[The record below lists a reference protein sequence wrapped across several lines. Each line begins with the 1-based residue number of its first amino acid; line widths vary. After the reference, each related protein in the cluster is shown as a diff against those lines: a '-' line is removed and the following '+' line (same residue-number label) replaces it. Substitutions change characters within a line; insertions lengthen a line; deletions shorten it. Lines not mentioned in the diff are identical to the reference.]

1 MKFREVQFELL
12 KGGVSMWDY
21 IMFFVFIILLIVFA
35 WSYSALYK
43 SLNDFIKENRKN
55 NLTTYHT

>member
-1 MKFREVQFELL
+1 MKFGEVQFELL

-43 SLNDFIKENRKN
+43 SLNDSIKENRKKKK
-55 NLTTYHT
+55 